1 MTAAVAQA
9 RASGVSH
16 MAFGDLFLADI
27 RRYREERLAATGITP
42 IFPLWDLPTPALARE
57 MVAGGLRAYLT
68 CIDPKKLD
76 RRFAGRLFDRQLL
89 DDLPPGVDPCGEN
102 GEFHSFAFAGP
113 MSALP

>member
-1 MTAAVAQA
+1 
-9 RASGVSH
+9 
-16 MAFGDLFLADI
+16 
-27 RRYREERLAATGITP
+27 
-42 IFPLWDLPTPALARE
+42 

-113 MSALP
+113 MFGRALEVRPGEIIERDGFVFADVLAASSALP